1 MPLTMRRLKP
11 ATLDAC
17 YGQVELEVSP
27 MIRTTL
33 IAAAAFVAAAGAASA
48 QAPLSQNPPTQTI
61 ICLDVNGQTLPV
73 SCKVPAS
80 RLDKREDFCTCRTGM
95 QVDIAICPDGVKP
108 PAENR
113 AYEKAR
119 KAAVKSG
126 SLLGATYEGRPMC
139 VTGRNTY

>member
-1 MPLTMRRLKP
+1 MMKMPLTMRRLKP

-95 QVDIAICPDGVKP
+95 QVDIVRL
-108 PAENR
+108 ENR
-113 AYEKAR
+113 TP
-119 KAAVKSG
+119 
-126 SLLGATYEGRPMC
+126 LIFIDIEGQ
-139 VTGRNTY
+139 G